1 MNPARIALLVVAWL
15 VLSLVVGLLG
25 WWLASALSFE
35 RQGVLF
41 FLLLVP
47 IAAGAAIGSWL
58 LRVRAREKFGTAANL
73 AGLVVGRSGT
83 FRAVRAVA
91 WTLALFCVIVA
102 LAGPKYGSQV
112 RTLKKRGVDVVL
124 LIDFSKSMLAR
135 DVRPDRITR
144 AKAEITS
151 FISELGGDRVGIVA
165 FAGETIEF
173 PMTTDYAAIDLFL
186 RDLGPYDMPVGG
198 TAIGRGLTAAK
209 RLLERSNQRPPGVDP
224 AEYDER
230 AKVIILFT
238 DGEDTEG
245 DPVAAAQEIAD
256 AGIRLY
262 TVGIGSATGEAIP
275 TYADDGTWTGYQ
287 RDEAGNPVVTA
298 LTPAAEAT
306 LEQMAEATGGKYFAA
321 GRGSVGVDQV
331 RREMRRM
338 KQVEL
343 QAQRVTI
350 EEDRYAIAL
359 LFAFLLLVFEGFLP
373 DAWVGRRKRLALP
386 PPARGRVGQAKEAR
400 A

>member
-1 MNPARIALLVVAWL
+1 VAVTPARIALLVVAWI
-15 VLSLVVGLLG
+15 VLALVVGLVG
-25 WWLASALSFE
+25 WWLASVLTFE
-35 RQGVLF
+35 RPGVLW
-41 FLLLVP
+41 FLVLVP
-47 IAAGAAIGSWL
+47 VAAAAAIGSWV
-58 LRVRAREKFGTAANL
+58 LRQWARTKFGTASNL
-73 AGLVVGRSGT
+73 DGLVVGRSGI
-83 FRAVRAVA
+83 FRSVRAVA
-91 WTLALFCVIVA
+91 WSLALFCVIVT
-102 LAGPKYGSQV
+102 LAGPKYGSQT
-112 RTLKKRGVDVVL
+112 RTLRKRGVDVVV

-144 AKAEITS
+144 AKAEIS
-151 FISELGGDRVGIVA
+151 RFVAELGGDRVGIVA

-224 AEYDER
+224 QEYDER
-230 AKVIILFT
+230 AQVIILFT

-245 DPVAAAQEIAD
+245 DPMAAAQELEE

-298 LTPAAEAT
+298 LTREAEQT
-306 LEQMAEATGGKYFAA
+306 LERMAELTGGKYFAA
-321 GRGSVGVDQV
+321 GRGAVGVDQV

-359 LFAFLLLVFEGFLP
+359 LFAFLLLVLEGFLP
-373 DAWVGRRKRLALP
+373 DAWVGRRR
-386 PPARGRVGQAKEAR
+386 RVGQAKEAR